1 MPTWLTGALVTT
13 RIAWSAAERPRNS
26 HRSPVRVRS
35 TAWSRVSWLSCT
47 EGVLSVKLWKV
58 LGVAGLAGVAATGV
72 IIARDQRQRA
82 QLTPEE
88 VRERLRERLDQSEP
102 PAET

>member
-1 MPTWLTGALVTT
+1 M
-13 RIAWSAAERPRNS
+13 
-26 HRSPVRVRS
+26 
-35 TAWSRVSWLSCT
+35 
-47 EGVLSVKLWKV
+47 KLWKV

-88 VRERLRERLDQSEP
+88 VRAGLQDRLAESED
-102 PAET
+102 PAG

>member
-1 MPTWLTGALVTT
+1 M
-13 RIAWSAAERPRNS
+13 
-26 HRSPVRVRS
+26 
-35 TAWSRVSWLSCT
+35 
-47 EGVLSVKLWKV
+47 KLWKA

-88 VRERLRERLDQSEP
+88 IKERLRQRVAATQGSTDSS
-102 PAET
+102 ARA